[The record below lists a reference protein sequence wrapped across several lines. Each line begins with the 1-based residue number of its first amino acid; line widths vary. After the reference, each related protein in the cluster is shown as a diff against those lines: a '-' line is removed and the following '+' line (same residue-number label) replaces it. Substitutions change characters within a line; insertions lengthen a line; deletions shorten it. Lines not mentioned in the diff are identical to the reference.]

1 MGSMVCSHS
10 TGKPVGLTSLVT
22 SVPFCFQRKE
32 QGMFAC
38 SSPADLPQQ
47 EVDSGAIE
55 QGQEVPQST
64 GRRSH
69 TSFPSTFLIRL

>member
-1 MGSMVCSHS
+1 MVCSHS
-10 TGKPVGLTSLVT
+10 MGKPVGLTFLVT

-38 SSPADLPQQ
+38 SSPAGLPQQ
-47 EVDSGAIE
+47 EVGAIE
-55 QGQEVPQST
+55 QGQEVSQST

-69 TSFPSTFLIRL
+69 TSFPSSFLIRL